1 MMSSPFTSWFNF
13 TIPQGLHLLAI
24 LILALLLCR
33 FLRAI
38 TDRLI
43 KPATSQVRAAQL
55 HEQQTRAMADTLY
68 NVSNKIVWGVAL
80 FCALPEFGIV
90 IWPAVVLAGA
100 AILVLG
106 LGTQSSVR
114 DVVAGVH
121 IILEDQ
127 FAVGD
132 TIQAGATLGRVE
144 QLTLRRTL
152 VRDARGALVTL
163 ANAHIPIVAN
173 LSRDWSQAFVDVSVA
188 AEESPER
195 AMQALEA
202 AAAGLRGDPAWAQ
215 ALVDGPRVLGIHDF
229 VPSGATL
236 RIQVRTAPTRH
247 DEVSRELRRRI
258 QLEFQRLGVALPGMQ
273 SLDRASGFHAL
284 DDIPKPESAI

>member
-13 TIPQGLHLLAI
+13 TIPQGLHLFAI
-24 LILALLLCR
+24 LILAFLLCR

-38 TDRLI
+38 TNRLI
-43 KPATSQVRAAQL
+43 RPAASQVRAAQS

-68 NVSNKIVWGVAL
+68 RLGSKIVWGVAL
-80 FCALPEFGIV
+80 FCALPEFGIT

-106 LGTQSSVR
+106 LGAQSSVR

-121 IILEDQ
+121 IMLEDQ
-127 FAVGD
+127 FAMGD

-202 AAAGLRGDPAWAQ
+202 AAAGLRSDPAWAQ

-273 SLDRASGFHAL
+273 GLDRASGFHAL

>member
-1 MMSSPFTSWFNF
+1 M
-13 TIPQGLHLLAI
+13 
-24 LILALLLCR
+24 
-33 FLRAI
+33 
-38 TDRLI
+38 
-43 KPATSQVRAAQL
+43 
-55 HEQQTRAMADTLY
+55 
-68 NVSNKIVWGVAL
+68 
-80 FCALPEFGIV
+80 PEFGIV
-90 IWPAVVLAGA
+90 IWPAVVLSGA

-258 QLEFQRLGVALPGMQ
+258 QLEFQRLGVALPGMPG
-273 SLDRASGFHAL
+273 LDRSSGFHAL